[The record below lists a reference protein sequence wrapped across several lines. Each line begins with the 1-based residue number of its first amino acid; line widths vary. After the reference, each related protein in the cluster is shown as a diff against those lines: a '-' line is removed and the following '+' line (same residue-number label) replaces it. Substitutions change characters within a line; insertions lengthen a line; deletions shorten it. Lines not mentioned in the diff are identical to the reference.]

1 MSNYSTLEH
10 VLEEILQVVKPLQED
25 LQTRTRVIDEL
36 RRVIGSVESLRGARV
51 EPFGSFASD
60 LFTRWADLDISIDL
74 LNSSCISSAGK
85 RRKQRLLVEIQ
96 RALINMGVWRRF
108 QYIPNARVPILKF
121 ESSLQGI
128 SCDVSIDNLQG
139 QIKSKLLLWI
149 SAIDTRFRDMV
160 LLVKEWAKAHDIN
173 NPKTGTFNSYSL
185 SLLVIFHFQTCVPAI
200 LPPLRDIYAGNI
212 VGDLQGVRTSAERH
226 IAQTC
231 AANITRFRQQKFRPV
246 NHSSLPELFISFLE
260 KFSNISLRA
269 SELGISPYTGQW
281 EYTRMRL
288 LPKTYALFIEDPFE
302 QQENSARAVSMS
314 NLTKISE
321 AFQMTRRRLI
331 SANQN
336 QVALLAALVR
346 PQVSQYIPRALA
358 RTPTDNGGH
367 YQHRY
372 QHHPTRP
379 QVQRIPL
386 STTTRQFQNSRLDS
400 RSSGSTLQNHNQGQ
414 HMWRARSDG

>member
-10 VLEEILQVVKPLQED
+10 VLKEILQVVKPLQED

-36 RRVIGSVESLRGARV
+36 RRVIRSVESLRGAQV

-85 RRKQRLLVEIQ
+85 RRKQRLLAEIQ
-96 RALINMGVWRRF
+96 KALIHMGGWRRL

-139 QIKSKLLLWI
+139 QIKSKILLWI

-200 LPPLRDIYAGNI
+200 LPPLSDIYAGNI
-212 VGDLQGVRTSAERH
+212 AGDLQGARTSAERR
-226 IAQTC
+226 IAETC

-246 NHSSLPELFISFLE
+246 NQSSLSELFISFLA

-269 SELGISPYTGQW
+269 SELGIFTYTGQW
-281 EYTRMRL
+281 EYIRMRL

-302 QQENSARAVSMS
+302 QPENSARAVSMS

-321 AFQMTRRRLI
+321 AFQMTHHKLI

-336 QVALLAALVR
+336 QGALLAALVR
-346 PQVSQYIPRALA
+346 QQVLRYIPRAPA
-358 RTPTDNGGH
+358 WTPTDNGRH
-367 YQHRY
+367 YHRY

-379 QVQRIPL
+379 QVQRTLL
-386 STTTRQFQNSRLDS
+386 STTSRQFGNLRLDS
-400 RSSGSTLQNHNQGQ
+400 QSSSSTLQNHNQGQ
-414 HMWRARSDG
+414 HMWRARSDR